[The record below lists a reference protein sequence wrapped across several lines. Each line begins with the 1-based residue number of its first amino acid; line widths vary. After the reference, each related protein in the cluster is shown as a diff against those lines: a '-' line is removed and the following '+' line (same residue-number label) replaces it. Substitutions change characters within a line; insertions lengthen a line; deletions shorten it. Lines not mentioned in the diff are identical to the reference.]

1 MFKLIHQI
9 VDDTEAVAIVT
20 KDVIREFAEDGV
32 RYLELRS
39 TLRDVQQTGISVQHY
54 MLKLKAYKNKTR
66 TK

>member
-9 VDDTEAVAIVT
+9 VDDTEAVAMVT

-39 TLRDVQQTGISVQHY
+39 TPRDVQQTG
-54 MLKLKAYKNKTR
+54 
-66 TK
+66 

>member
-9 VDDTEAVAIVT
+9 VDDVEAVAIVT

-39 TLRDVQQTGISVQHY
+39 TPRDVPATGKI
-54 MLKLKAYKNKTR
+54 TR
-66 TK
+66 NYFS